1 MVCQWEAEPW
11 RPLGTSQSPNEP
23 SATNL
28 SPARHWG
35 RALHTMKLN
44 NCAGLYSGISK
55 VGCRGPLW
63 TISGSIWNLNAR
75 AAPML
80 SHAGSRNAQPEL
92 RAARMIA
99 AAPAPVRP
107 PKSCSASPQT
117 GPPRRPYHNV
127 PALDAR
133 DVQDDPVMLM
143 VVDDAPGVACVRVIA
158 VQAPVVS
165 LRAHRFETANFR
177 ALVLRPILAGQR

>member
-1 MVCQWEAEPW
+1 M
-11 RPLGTSQSPNEP
+11 
-23 SATNL
+23 
-28 SPARHWG
+28 
-35 RALHTMKLN
+35 LN
-44 NCAGLYSGISK
+44 
-55 VGCRGPLW
+55 
-63 TISGSIWNLNAR
+63 
-75 AAPML
+75 
-80 SHAGSRNAQPEL
+80 HAGSPDAQPEL
-92 RAARMIA
+92 RASRMIA

-107 PKSCSASPQT
+107 PKSCSASPPT
-117 GPPRRPYHNV
+117 ALREAILHV